1 MENIIHS
8 VNELVKNVKDPKI
21 TVFIGSS
28 DEYSSGMCSGDL
40 LYVWI
45 NYPINE
51 KLSGE
56 KVIAKFESF
65 LEAETFAKKFIET
78 VEESGNIKV
87 FAA

>member
-8 VNELVKNVKDPKI
+8 VNELVKNVKDPNI

-28 DEYSSGMCSGDL
+28 DEYSSGEYSDDL
-40 LYVWI
+40 ILVWI
-45 NYPINE
+45 KYPISE

-78 VEESGNIKV
+78 IEKSGNIKV